1 MMEGVMRSIFVAVLL
16 VILCGFAVAGDV
28 YKIDIDDTIQPVSE
42 DYIARAIATAE
53 SKHADALI
61 IELKTPGGLYES
73 TRSIVDKIL
82 FSKVPVIVYVRP
94 GGWAASAGFFIL
106 QSGDIAAMAPGT
118 NTGAAHPVIPGYK
131 MDDLMKEKVEN
142 DSAAFIRSYV
152 SKRGRNVEAAENA
165 VRKSLSFTDEEAL
178 KQNIIDVIAK
188 DDADLL
194 KQVDGRSVAR
204 FDGSK
209 VTLHTANDHIVTLD
223 MSLKQRILS
232 ALLDPNLAYI
242 LFAVGMMALYA
253 EFNHPGAVVPGVI
266 GGICIL
272 LALFA
277 MHWLPIRFSAAALIL
292 LAFIF
297 FALEAKYQ
305 SHGALGIGGIFCMI
319 IGAMLLVDGPIP
331 EMRINWRTAIGVA
344 LPFGAITIFLTTI
357 AMRARAAKVV
367 TGEQGMIG
375 MIGIAQSPLTPQ
387 GKVFVNGELWNAIA
401 LAPVKSGQ
409 PVRVRSIHGLTVEV
423 EPEATH
429 APAPIEG

>member
-1 MMEGVMRSIFVAVLL
+1 MMEGAMRLAFVAALL
-16 VILCGFAVAGDV
+16 FALCGFAAAGDV
-28 YKIDIDDTIQPVSE
+28 YKINIDDTIQPVSE
-42 DYIARAIATAE
+42 EYIARAISTAE
-53 SKHADALI
+53 SKNADALI
-61 IELKTPGGLYES
+61 IELKTPGGLYDS

-82 FSKVPVIVYVRP
+82 ASKVPVIVYVRP

-131 MDDLMKEKVEN
+131 MDDVMKEKVEN

-194 KQVDGRSVAR
+194 KQVDGRTVTR
-204 FDGSK
+204 FDGTK
-209 VTLHTANDHIVTLD
+209 VTLHTANDHIVTLE
-223 MSLKQRILS
+223 MSLKQRVLS
-232 ALLDPNLAYI
+232 SLLDPNFAYI

-297 FALEAKYQ
+297 FALEAKIQ
-305 SHGALGIGGIFCMI
+305 SHGALGIGGIVCMI

-331 EMRINWRTAIGVA
+331 EMRIHWKTAVGVA
-344 LPFGAITIFLTTI
+344 IPFGAITVFLTTI

-375 MIGIAQSPLTPQ
+375 MIGIAKSPLTPQ
-387 GKVFVNGELWNAIA
+387 GKVFVNGELWNAVA
-401 LAPVKSGQ
+401 LSPVKTGQ
-409 PVRVRSIHGLTVEV
+409 PVRVRSVHGLTVEV
-423 EPEATH
+423 EPEMPQVSAQV
-429 APAPIEG
+429 

>member
-1 MMEGVMRSIFVAVLL
+1 MKTVFVSVVLIL
-16 VILCGFAVAGDV
+16 LCGLSAAADV

-42 DYIARAIATAE
+42 DYIARAIDTAQ
-53 SKHADALI
+53 SKNADALI
-61 IELKTPGGLYES
+61 IELKTPGGLYDS

-82 FSKVPVIVYVRP
+82 NSKVPVIVYVRP

-118 NTGAAHPVIPGYK
+118 NTGAAHPVIPGYT
-131 MDDLMKEKVEN
+131 MDEVMKQKVEN
-142 DSAAFIRSYV
+142 YSAAFIRSYV
-152 SKRGRNVEAAENA
+152 AKRGRNVEAAESA
-165 VRKSLSFTDEEAL
+165 VRKSLSYTDEEAL
-178 KQNIIDVIAK
+178 KQNIIDVIAR

-194 KQVDGRSVAR
+194 KQIEGRTVTR
-204 FDGSK
+204 FDGTK
-209 VTLHTANDHIVTLD
+209 VTLHTAGDHIVTLD
-223 MSLKQRILS
+223 MSLKQRVLS
-232 ALLDPNLAYI
+232 SLLDPNLAYI

-292 LAFIF
+292 LAFVF
-297 FALEAKYQ
+297 FALEAKFQ
-305 SHGALGIGGIFCMI
+305 THGALGIGGIVCMI

-331 EMRINWRTAIGVA
+331 EMRINWKTAVGVA
-344 LPFGAITIFLTTI
+344 LPFGLITVFLTTI

-375 MIGIAQSPLTPQ
+375 MIGIAKSPLTPQ
-387 GKVFVNGELWNAIA
+387 GKVFVNGEIWNAVA
-401 LAPVKSGQ
+401 LVPVKIGE
-409 PVRVRSIHGLTVEV
+409 PVRVRSVHGLTVEV
-423 EPEATH
+423 EPETPPVSTTA
-429 APAPIEG
+429 

>member
-1 MMEGVMRSIFVAVLL
+1 MKTALVSILL
-16 VILCGFAVAGDV
+16 FLLCGFSAAADV

-42 DYIARAIATAE
+42 DYIARAIDTAQ
-53 SKHADALI
+53 SKNADALI
-61 IELKTPGGLYES
+61 IELKTPGGLYDS

-82 FSKVPVIVYVRP
+82 GSKVPVIVYVRP

-118 NTGAAHPVIPGYK
+118 NTGAAHPVIPGYT
-131 MDDLMKEKVEN
+131 MDDVMKQKVEN

-152 SKRGRNVEAAENA
+152 AKRGRNVEAAENA

-194 KQVDGRSVAR
+194 KQIDGRNVTR
-204 FDGSK
+204 FDGTK
-209 VTLHTANDHIVTLD
+209 ITLHTAGDHIVTLD
-223 MSLKQRILS
+223 MSLKQRVLS
-232 ALLDPNLAYI
+232 SLLDPNLAYI

-292 LAFIF
+292 LAFVF
-297 FALEAKYQ
+297 FALEAKFQ
-305 SHGALGIGGIFCMI
+305 SHGALGIGGIVCMI

-331 EMRINWRTAIGVA
+331 EMRINWKTAVGAA
-344 LPFGAITIFLTTI
+344 LPFGVITVFLTTL
-357 AMRARAAKVV
+357 AMRARAAKVT
-367 TGEQGMIG
+367 TGKEGMIG
-375 MIGIAQSPLTPQ
+375 LIGVARSEFTPE
-387 GKVFVNGELWNAIA
+387 GKVFVHGEIWNAVSIV
-401 LAPVKSGQ
+401 PIHTGEKIRVKS
-409 PVRVRSIHGLTVEV
+409 VHGLTVEV
-423 EPEATH
+423 EPERQH
-429 APAPIEG
+429 S

>member
-1 MMEGVMRSIFVAVLL
+1 MKTAFISILL
-16 VILCGFAVAGDV
+16 FALCGIAAAADV
-28 YKIDIDDTIQPVSE
+28 YKVDIDDTIQPVSE
-42 DYIARAIATAE
+42 DYISRAIDTAQT
-53 SKHADALI
+53 KHADAVI
-61 IELKTPGGLYES
+61 IELKTPGGLYDS

-82 FSKVPVIVYVRP
+82 NSKVPVIVYVRP

-106 QSGDIAAMAPGT
+106 QSADIAAMAPGT
-118 NTGAAHPVIPGYK
+118 NTGAAHPVMPGAT
-131 MDDLMKEKVEN
+131 MDDVMKQKVEN

-194 KQVDGRSVAR
+194 KQIDGRTITR

-209 VTLHTANDHIVTLD
+209 LTLHTAADHIVLLD
-223 MSLKQRILS
+223 MSLKQRVLS
-232 ALLDPNLAYI
+232 SLLDPNLAYI
-242 LFAVGMMALYA
+242 LFAIGMMALYA

-277 MHWLPIRFSAAALIL
+277 MHWLPIRYSAAALIV
-292 LAFIF
+292 LAFVF
-297 FALEAKYQ
+297 FALEAKFQ
-305 SHGALGIGGIFCMI
+305 THGALGIGGIVCMI

-331 EMRINWRTAIGVA
+331 EMRINWKTAVGVA
-344 LPFGAITIFLTTI
+344 FPFGAITIFLTTI
-357 AMRARAAKVV
+357 TMRARAAKVV

-375 MIGIAQSPLTPQ
+375 MIGVTRSALTPQ

-401 LAPVKSGQ
+401 LAPIKSGQ
-409 PVRVRSIHGLTVEV
+409 PVRVRSVHGLTVEV
-423 EPEATH
+423 EPEASQPE
-429 APAPIEG
+429 APLAG

>member
-1 MMEGVMRSIFVAVLL
+1 MKTAFISILL
-16 VILCGFAVAGDV
+16 FALCGIAAAADV
-28 YKIDIDDTIQPVSE
+28 YKVDIDDTIQPVSE
-42 DYIARAIATAE
+42 DYISRAIDTAQA
-53 SKHADALI
+53 KHADAVI
-61 IELKTPGGLYES
+61 IELKTPGGLYDS

-82 FSKVPVIVYVRP
+82 NSKVPVIVYVRP

-106 QSGDIAAMAPGT
+106 QSADIAAMAPGT
-118 NTGAAHPVIPGYK
+118 NTGAAHPVMPGAT
-131 MDDLMKEKVEN
+131 MDDVMKQKVEN

-194 KQVDGRSVAR
+194 KQIDGRTITR

-209 VTLHTANDHIVTLD
+209 LTLHTAADHIVLLD
-223 MSLKQRILS
+223 MSLKQRVLS
-232 ALLDPNLAYI
+232 SLLDPNLAYI
-242 LFAVGMMALYA
+242 LFAIGMMALYA

-277 MHWLPIRFSAAALIL
+277 MHWLPIRYSAAALIV
-292 LAFIF
+292 LAFFF
-297 FALEAKYQ
+297 FALEAKFQ
-305 SHGALGIGGIFCMI
+305 THGALGIGGIVCMI

-331 EMRINWRTAIGVA
+331 EMRINWKTAVGVA
-344 LPFGAITIFLTTI
+344 FPFGAITIFLTTI
-357 AMRARAAKVV
+357 TMRARAAKVV

-375 MIGIAQSPLTPQ
+375 MIGVTRSALTPQ

-401 LAPVKSGQ
+401 LAPIKSGQ
-409 PVRVRSIHGLTVEV
+409 PVRVRSVHGLTVEV
-423 EPEATH
+423 EPEASQPE
-429 APAPIEG
+429 APLAG

>member
-1 MMEGVMRSIFVAVLL
+1 MRSSFVAALL
-16 VILCGFAVAGDV
+16 FFLCSLAAASDV

-42 DYIARAIATAE
+42 DYITRAIATAE
-53 SKHADALI
+53 EKHADALI
-61 IELKTPGGLYES
+61 IELKTPGGLYDS

-82 FSKVPVIVYVRP
+82 ASKVPVIVYVRP

-106 QSGDIAAMAPGT
+106 QSADIAAMAPGT
-118 NTGAAHPVIPGYK
+118 NTGAAHPVIPGYA
-131 MDDLMKEKVEN
+131 MDDVMKQKIEN
-142 DSAAFIRSYV
+142 DSAAFMRSYV

-165 VRKSLSFTDEEAL
+165 VRKSLSFTDAEAL
-178 KQNIIDVIAK
+178 KQNIIDVVAK

-194 KQVDGRSVAR
+194 KQIDGRTVTR
-204 FDGSK
+204 FDGTK

-232 ALLDPNLAYI
+232 SLLDPNLAYI

-277 MHWLPIRFSAAALIL
+277 MHWLPIRYSAAALIL

-305 SHGALGIGGIFCMI
+305 THGALGIGGIVCMI

-331 EMRINWRTAIGVA
+331 EMRIHWKTAIGVA
-344 LPFGAITIFLTTI
+344 LPFGVITVFLTTL
-357 AMRARAAKVV
+357 AMRARAARVG
-367 TGEQGMIG
+367 TGERGMSG
-375 MIGIAQSPLTPQ
+375 MSGVARSPLTPQ
-387 GKVFVNGELWNAIA
+387 GKVFVNGELWNAVA
-401 LAPVKSGQ
+401 LAPVKTGQ
-409 PVRVRSIHGLTVEV
+409 PVRVRSVHGLTVEV
-423 EPEATH
+423 EPETT
-429 APAPIEG
+429 PSPTT

>member
-1 MMEGVMRSIFVAVLL
+1 MKTAFISILL
-16 VILCGFAVAGDV
+16 FALCGIAAAADV
-28 YKIDIDDTIQPVSE
+28 YKVDIDDTIQPVSE
-42 DYIARAIATAE
+42 DYISRAIDTAQA
-53 SKHADALI
+53 KHADAVI
-61 IELKTPGGLYES
+61 IELKTPGGLYDS

-82 FSKVPVIVYVRP
+82 NSKVPVIVYVRP
-94 GGWAASAGFFIL
+94 GGWAASAGFFLL
-106 QSGDIAAMAPGT
+106 QSADIAAMAPGT
-118 NTGAAHPVIPGYK
+118 NTGAAHPVMPGAT
-131 MDDLMKEKVEN
+131 MDDVMKQKVEN

-194 KQVDGRSVAR
+194 KQIDGRTITR

-209 VTLHTANDHIVTLD
+209 LTLHTAADHIVLLD
-223 MSLKQRILS
+223 MSLKQRVLS
-232 ALLDPNLAYI
+232 SLLDPNLAYI
-242 LFAVGMMALYA
+242 LFAIGMMALYA

-277 MHWLPIRFSAAALIL
+277 MHWLPIRYSAAALIV
-292 LAFIF
+292 LAFVF
-297 FALEAKYQ
+297 FALEAKFQ
-305 SHGALGIGGIFCMI
+305 THGALGIGGIVCMI

-331 EMRINWRTAIGVA
+331 EMRINWKTAVGVA
-344 LPFGAITIFLTTI
+344 FPFGAITIFLTTI
-357 AMRARAAKVV
+357 TMRARAAKVV

-375 MIGIAQSPLTPQ
+375 MIGVTRSALTPQ

-401 LAPVKSGQ
+401 LAPIKSGQ
-409 PVRVRSIHGLTVEV
+409 PVRVRSVHGLTVEV
-423 EPEATH
+423 EPEASQPE
-429 APAPIEG
+429 APLAG

>member
-1 MMEGVMRSIFVAVLL
+1 MKTAFISILL
-16 VILCGFAVAGDV
+16 FALCGIAAAADV
-28 YKIDIDDTIQPVSE
+28 YKVDIDDTIQPVSE
-42 DYIARAIATAE
+42 DYISRAIDTAQA
-53 SKHADALI
+53 KHADAVI
-61 IELKTPGGLYES
+61 IELKTPGGLYDS

-82 FSKVPVIVYVRP
+82 NSKVPVIVYVRP

-106 QSGDIAAMAPGT
+106 QSADIAAMAPGT
-118 NTGAAHPVIPGYK
+118 NTGAAHPVMPGAT
-131 MDDLMKEKVEN
+131 MDDVMKQKVEN

-194 KQVDGRSVAR
+194 KQIDGRTITR

-209 VTLHTANDHIVTLD
+209 LTLHTAADHIVLLD
-223 MSLKQRILS
+223 MSLKQRVLS
-232 ALLDPNLAYI
+232 SLLDPNLAYI
-242 LFAVGMMALYA
+242 LFAIGMMALYA

-277 MHWLPIRFSAAALIL
+277 MHWLPIRYSAAALIV
-292 LAFIF
+292 LAFVF
-297 FALEAKYQ
+297 FALEAKFQ
-305 SHGALGIGGIFCMI
+305 THGALGIGGIVCMI

-331 EMRINWRTAIGVA
+331 EMRINWKTAVGVA
-344 LPFGAITIFLTTI
+344 FPFGAITIFLTTI
-357 AMRARAAKVV
+357 TMRARAAKVV

-375 MIGIAQSPLTPQ
+375 MIGVTRSALTPQ

-401 LAPVKSGQ
+401 LAPIKSGQ
-409 PVRVRSIHGLTVEV
+409 PVRVRSVHGLTVEV
-423 EPEATH
+423 EPEASQPE
-429 APAPIEG
+429 APLAG

>member
-1 MMEGVMRSIFVAVLL
+1 MKTVFVSVLL
-16 VILCGFAVAGDV
+16 FLLCGLSAAADV
-28 YKIDIDDTIQPVSE
+28 YKINIDDTIQPVSE
-42 DYIARAIATAE
+42 DYIARAIGTAQ
-53 SKHADALI
+53 SKNADALI
-61 IELKTPGGLYES
+61 IELKTPGGLYDS

-82 FSKVPVIVYVRP
+82 NSKVPVIVYVRP

-106 QSGDIAAMAPGT
+106 QSADIAAMAPGT
-118 NTGAAHPVIPGYK
+118 NTGAAHPVIPGYA
-131 MDDLMKEKVEN
+131 MDDVMKQKIEN

-165 VRKSLSFTDEEAL
+165 VRKSLSFTDDEAL
-178 KQNIIDVIAK
+178 KQNIVDVVAK

-194 KQVDGRSVAR
+194 KQIDGRTITR
-204 FDGSK
+204 FDGSRL
-209 VTLHTANDHIVTLD
+209 TLHTANDHIVLLD
-223 MSLKQRILS
+223 MSLKQRVMS
-232 ALLDPNLAYI
+232 SLLDPNFAYI

-277 MHWLPIRFSAAALIL
+277 MHWLPIRYSAAALIL

-297 FALEAKYQ
+297 FALEAKFQ
-305 SHGALGIGGIFCMI
+305 THGALGIGGIICMI

-331 EMRINWRTAIGVA
+331 EMRINWRTAVGVA
-344 LPFGAITIFLTTI
+344 LPFGLITVFLTTI

-375 MIGIAQSPLTPQ
+375 MIGVARSPLTPQ
-387 GKVFVNGELWNAIA
+387 GKVFVNGELWNAVA
-401 LAPVKSGQ
+401 LAPVKTGE
-409 PVRVRSIHGLTVEV
+409 PVRVRSVHGLTVEV
-423 EPEATH
+423 EPEAQH
-429 APAPIEG
+429 S

>member
-1 MMEGVMRSIFVAVLL
+1 MKAILIAALL
-16 VILCGFAVAGDV
+16 FSLCGLGSAADV

-53 SKHADALI
+53 EKHADALI
-61 IELKTPGGLYES
+61 IELKTPGGLYDS
-73 TRSIVDKIL
+73 TRSIVDMIL
-82 FSKVPVIVYVRP
+82 KAKVPVMVYVRP

-106 QSGDIAAMAPGT
+106 QSADIAAMAPGT

-131 MDDLMKEKVEN
+131 MDDVMKEKVEN

-178 KQNIIDVIAK
+178 KQNIIDVVAK

-194 KQVDGRSVAR
+194 NQADGRSITR
-204 FDGSK
+204 FDGNK
-209 VTLHTANDHIVTLD
+209 ITLHTANDHIVTLD

-297 FALEAKYQ
+297 FALEAKFQ
-305 SHGALGIGGIFCMI
+305 SHGALGIGGIICMI

-331 EMRINWRTAIGVA
+331 EMRIHWKTAVGVA
-344 LPFGAITIFLTTI
+344 LPFGAITVFLTTI

-375 MIGIAQSPLTPQ
+375 MIGIAKSPLTPQ
-387 GKVFVNGELWNAIA
+387 GKVLVNGEIWNAVA
-401 LAPVKSGQ
+401 LAPVKNGQ

-423 EPEATH
+423 EPETTP
-429 APAPIEG
+429 APAPIES

>member
-1 MMEGVMRSIFVAVLL
+1 MRTAFVSVLL
-16 VILCGFAVAGDV
+16 FVLCGFSAAADV

-42 DYIARAIATAE
+42 DYIARAIDTAQ
-53 SKHADALI
+53 SKNADAVI
-61 IELKTPGGLYES
+61 IELKTPGGLYDS
-73 TRSIVDKIL
+73 TRSIVNKIL
-82 FSKVPVIVYVRP
+82 GSKVPVIVYVRP

-106 QSGDIAAMAPGT
+106 QSADIAAMAPGT
-118 NTGAAHPVIPGYK
+118 NTGAAHPVIPGYT
-131 MDDLMKEKVEN
+131 MDDVMKQKIEN

-152 SKRGRNVEAAENA
+152 SKRGRNVDAAENA
-165 VRKSLSFTDEEAL
+165 VRKSLSFTDDEAL

-194 KQVDGRSVAR
+194 KQIDGRTIIR

-209 VTLHTANDHIVTLD
+209 ATLHTANDHIVLLD
-223 MSLKQRILS
+223 MSLKQRVMSSLV
-232 ALLDPNLAYI
+232 DPNFAYI
-242 LFAVGMMALYA
+242 LFAIGMMALYA

-277 MHWLPIRFSAAALIL
+277 MHWLPIRYSAAALIL

-297 FALEAKYQ
+297 FALEAKFQ
-305 SHGALGIGGIFCMI
+305 THGALGIGGIVCMI

-331 EMRINWRTAIGVA
+331 EMRINWKTAVGVA
-344 LPFGAITIFLTTI
+344 LPFGLITVFLTTI

-375 MIGIAQSPLTPQ
+375 MIGVARSPLTPQ
-387 GKVFVNGELWNAIA
+387 GKVFVNGELWNAVA
-401 LAPVKSGQ
+401 LAPVKSGE
-409 PVRVRSIHGLTVEV
+409 PVRVRSVHGLTVEV
-423 EPEATH
+423 EPETQH
-429 APAPIEG
+429 SHT

>member
-1 MMEGVMRSIFVAVLL
+1 MKTAFISILL
-16 VILCGFAVAGDV
+16 FALCGIAAAADV
-28 YKIDIDDTIQPVSE
+28 YKVDIDDTIQPVSE
-42 DYIARAIATAE
+42 DYISRAIDTAQA
-53 SKHADALI
+53 KHADAVI
-61 IELKTPGGLYES
+61 IELKTPGGLYDS

-82 FSKVPVIVYVRP
+82 NSKVPVIVYVRP

-106 QSGDIAAMAPGT
+106 QSADIAAMAPGT
-118 NTGAAHPVIPGYK
+118 NTGAAHPVMPGAT
-131 MDDLMKEKVEN
+131 MDDVMKQKVEN

-194 KQVDGRSVAR
+194 KQIDGRTITR

-209 VTLHTANDHIVTLD
+209 LTLHTAADHIVLLD
-223 MSLKQRILS
+223 MSLKQRVLS
-232 ALLDPNLAYI
+232 SLLDPNLAYI
-242 LFAVGMMALYA
+242 LFAIGMMALYA

-277 MHWLPIRFSAAALIL
+277 MHWLPIRYSAAALIV
-292 LAFIF
+292 LAFVF
-297 FALEAKYQ
+297 FALEAKFQ
-305 SHGALGIGGIFCMI
+305 THGALGIGGIVCMI

-331 EMRINWRTAIGVA
+331 EMRINWKTAVGVA
-344 LPFGAITIFLTTI
+344 FPFGAITIFLTTI
-357 AMRARAAKVV
+357 TMRARSAKVV

-375 MIGIAQSPLTPQ
+375 MIGVARSALTPQ

-401 LAPVKSGQ
+401 LAPIKSGQ
-409 PVRVRSIHGLTVEV
+409 PVRVRSVHGLTVEV
-423 EPEATH
+423 EPEASQPE
-429 APAPIEG
+429 APLAG